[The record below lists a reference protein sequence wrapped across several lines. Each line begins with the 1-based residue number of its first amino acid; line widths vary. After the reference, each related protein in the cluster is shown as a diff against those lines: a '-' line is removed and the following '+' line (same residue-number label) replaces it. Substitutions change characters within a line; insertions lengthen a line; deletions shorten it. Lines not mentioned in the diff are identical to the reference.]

1 MSIGRDDGRGAQ
13 NRSDFILGEM
23 HKHARTSPH
32 LEIYVA
38 ALQPPV
44 KHLEVNV
51 DAVNLGHDA
60 GWRHYFEVHLLCS
73 TLGEIYNYGPRATKM
88 LDVRA

>member
-1 MSIGRDDGRGAQ
+1 MVEVRKIGL
-13 NRSDFILGEM
+13 ILFW
-23 HKHARTSPH
+23 ARCTSTRE
-32 LEIYVA
+32 LLRIWKSTWLL
-38 ALQPPV
+38 LQPPV

-51 DAVNLGHDA
+51 DAVNLGHHA